1 MRKQPK
7 SYESDGLTAKNSSGD
22 GPILWGWNCSRIRL
36 SSEAETVRGWANPL
50 RPKLY
55 EDGPILWGRNCTKMG
70 LFFEALTVR
79 RLAYLLRLKLYK
91 DGSILWGWN
100 CSMIFKEM
108 PIVWGRN
115 CSIRFVNLPLFLDG
129 QTTASFCLLPFFSTI
144 IFQENWRLQL
154 DSNSDCWNRRR
165 AGWPFDHNYHGPN
178 WQIHYET

>member
-1 MRKQPK
+1 MLQNSFTKWENSPK
-7 SYESDGLTAKNSSGD
+7 VTKATAWQLK
-22 GPILWGWNCSRIRL
+22 ILLGTGL
-36 SSEAETVRGWANPL
+36 SSEAETVRGYAYPL
-50 RPKLY
+50 RLKLF
-55 EDGPILWGRNCTKMG
+55 EDGPILLGRNCTKMG
-70 LFFEALTVR
+70 LFFEAETVR